1 MKKTVIG
8 LTIVM
13 LAGLTACT
21 PKYIK
26 KMKEMKLE
34 NPTTQMEKDQN
45 IILDYLVTNEIEA
58 KKTESGIWYVMET
71 PGDSSKP
78 NDKSLVKAHYEGT
91 LLDSTKFDSSYD
103 RGQPLDFKLGQ
114 VIKGWQEAIKLL
126 GKGGKGTF
134 YIPSELA
141 YGERGSGEK
150 IPANT
155 VLKFVIE
162 LVDFEQ
168 ILTAE
173 ERVAKDQAE
182 IIAYIGNNNIDA
194 EKLPSGIWYT
204 VTKSTEGKKPSDK
217 ATVTAHYAGRLLNG
231 DQFDSSYDRK
241 QPFTTTLDRVIVGW
255 RIAIPTLAK
264 GEKAT
269 FFIPS
274 ALAYGE
280 RGAGA
285 NIPPNAVLA
294 FDIELIDFEEP
305 RSAKEQA
312 AKDDKLIQSFLKAKG
327 IDASKTDSGIYY
339 QITKEGEGESPN
351 IGSNVKTHYKGM
363 LLDGKVFDSSYDR
376 GQPLDFPLANV
387 IPGWQQA
394 IPLLSKGGKGTFY
407 IPSGLA
413 YGERGAGGVIPP
425 NAVLIFEVELLD
437 FK

>member
-1 MKKTVIG
+1 MRKAVIG

-26 KMKEMKLE
+26 NMKEMKVE

-45 IILDYLVTNEIEA
+45 IILDYLVINEIEA

-71 PGDSSKP
+71 PGDTAKP
-78 NDKSLVKAHYEGT
+78 TDRSLVKAHYEGT

-103 RGQPLDFKLGQ
+103 RGQPLEFKLGQ

-126 GKGGKGTF
+126 GKGGKGVF

-141 YGERGSGEK
+141 YGERGSGDK
-150 IPANT
+150 IPANS

-162 LVDFEQ
+162 LVDFEK

-173 ERVAKDQAE
+173 ERVAKDQE
-182 IIAYIGNNNIDA
+182 TIIAHLKANDIKA
-194 EKLPSGIWYT
+194 EKLPSGIWYAI
-204 VTKSTEGKKPSDK
+204 TKRVDGKKPSEK
-217 ATVTAHYAGRLLNG
+217 ATVTAHYEGRLLSG
-231 DQFDSSYDRK
+231 EKFDASYDRG

-255 RIAIPTLAK
+255 KIAIPTLSK
-264 GEKAT
+264 GEKGT
-269 FFIPS
+269 FYIPS

-294 FDIELIDFEEP
+294 FDIELMDFEEP
-305 RSAKEQA
+305 MDAGQQA
-312 AKDDKLIQSFLKAKG
+312 VKDDKVIQSYLKAKG
-327 IDASKTDSGIYY
+327 IDASKTESGIYY
-339 QITKEGEGESPN
+339 QITKEGNGESPN

-413 YGERGAGGVIPP
+413 YGTRGAGGVIPP
-425 NAVLIFEVELLD
+425 NAVLVFEVELLD

>member
-1 MKKTVIG
+1 M
-8 LTIVM
+8 LT
-13 LAGLTACT
+13 GLTACT

-26 KMKEMKLE
+26 NMKEMKLE

-45 IILDYLVTNEIEA
+45 IIIDYLVANEIEA
-58 KKTESGIWYVMET
+58 QKTESGIWYVMENS
-71 PGDSSKP
+71 GDSAKP
-78 NDKSLVKAHYEGT
+78 TDRSMIKAHYEGT

-103 RGQPLDFKLGQ
+103 RGKPLDFKLGQ

-141 YGERGSGEK
+141 YGERGSGAK
-150 IPANT
+150 IPGNS

-173 ERVAKDQAE
+173 ERAAKDQAT
-182 IIAYIGNNNIDA
+182 IIAHLEANNIQA
-194 EKLPSGIWYT
+194 EKLPSGIWYKT
-204 VTKSTEGKKPSDK
+204 IKKGKGKKPGDK
-217 ATVTAHYAGRLLNG
+217 ATVTAHYEGRLLSG
-231 DQFDSSYDRK
+231 EKFDASYDRG

-255 RIAIPTLAK
+255 RIAIPTLSK
-264 GEKAT
+264 GEKGT
-269 FFIPS
+269 FYIPS

-285 NIPPNAVLA
+285 DIPPNAVLV
-294 FDIELIDFEEP
+294 FDIELMDFEEP
-305 RSAKEQA
+305 MSATQQA
-312 AKDDKLIQSFLKAKG
+312 TKDDKIIRAYLKEKG
-327 IDASKTDSGIYY
+327 IDANRTETGIYY
-339 QITKEGEGESPN
+339 QITEKGTGGNPN
-351 IGSNVKTHYKGM
+351 LGSNVTTHYKGM

-394 IPLLSKGGKGTFY
+394 IPLLAKGGKGTFY

-413 YGERGAGGVIPP
+413 YGPRGAGGVIPP
-425 NAVLIFEVELLD
+425 NAVLVFEVELIG

>member
-1 MKKTVIG
+1 MRKVVIG

-71 PGDSSKP
+71 PGDTAKP
-78 NDKSLVKAHYEGT
+78 TDKSLVKAHYEGT

-103 RGQPLDFKLGQ
+103 RGQPLQFKLGQ

-150 IPANT
+150 IPANS

-162 LVDFEQ
+162 LVDFEK

-173 ERVAKDQAE
+173 ERIAQDQAT
-182 IIAYIGNNNIDA
+182 IIAHLGSNDIDA

-204 VTKSTEGKKPSDK
+204 ITKKADGKKPSEK
-217 ATVTAHYAGRLLNG
+217 ATVTAHYEGRLLNG
-231 DQFDSSYDRK
+231 EKFDASYDRG

-264 GEKAT
+264 GEKGT
-269 FFIPS
+269 FYIPS

-280 RGAGA
+280 KGAGA
-285 NIPPNAVLA
+285 NIPPNAVLV
-294 FDIELIDFEEP
+294 FDIELMDFEEP
-305 RSAKEQA
+305 MNANQQA
-312 AKDDKLIQSFLKAKG
+312 DKDDKIIQNFLKKKG
-327 IDASKTDSGIYY
+327 IDASKTESGIYY
-339 QITKEGEGESPN
+339 QITKEGNGESPN

-413 YGERGAGGVIPP
+413 YGTRGAGGVIPP
-425 NAVLIFEVELLD
+425 NAVLVFEVELLD